1 MTYFELI
8 SILENLK
15 TGPRNEQELK
25 RLYEVKIDLSE
36 NIIYRIINHI
46 NDLIITRIKNTFEG
60 LLIKISTIYY
70 DINALSMEIINIKKE
85 LSFAKKIVTMPIIP
99 EENKE
104 KFLKTLENFGDEIT
118 NTLISSVEGVD
129 TTGEIITMIKNS
141 RINILE
147 D

>member
-1 MTYFELI
+1 
-8 SILENLK
+8 
-15 TGPRNEQELK
+15 
-25 RLYEVKIDLSE
+25 
-36 NIIYRIINHI
+36 
-46 NDLIITRIKNTFEG
+46 
-60 LLIKISTIYY
+60 
-70 DINALSMEIINIKKE
+70 MEIINIKKE